1 MDTVSTLGM
10 DKRQITVNISE
21 NEYKVTIWDPAGQ
34 DKFELLTN
42 NYIMNLDGIMLVFDT
57 TELPSYE
64 KVDKW
69 IYQMN
74 DLWQDIPKVVAGNK
88 WDLENQRV
96 INEKEFK
103 DFSEG
108 H

>member
-1 MDTVSTLGM
+1 
-10 DKRQITVNISE
+10 
-21 NEYKVTIWDPAGQ
+21 
-34 DKFELLTN
+34 
-42 NYIMNLDGIMLVFDT
+42 
-57 TELPSYE
+57 
-64 KVDKW
+64 
-69 IYQMN
+69 MN

>member
-1 MDTVSTLGM
+1 MEKKKEPIAINIGLVGASTVGKTTMINKFHKKDFNYMDTVSTLGM

-69 IYQMN
+69 IY
-74 DLWQDIPKVVAGNK
+74 
-88 WDLENQRV
+88 
-96 INEKEFK
+96 
-103 DFSEG
+103 
-108 H
+108 